1 MNTPTL
7 HTDIFCIYCKNE
19 VHLSNREYK
28 DHMRL
33 VHDISSHMDLIV
45 SLNFIKN
52 TDKANTVLKIQ
63 QIIKQTARKSYFT
76 CLFCKNS
83 EKQVPYF
90 LLQTYP
96 V

>member
-33 VHDISSHMDLIV
+33 VHDISSHMELIV
-45 SLNFIKN
+45 SLNLKNNN
-52 TDKANTVLKIQ
+52 TDKANTVLQIQ
-63 QIIKQTARKSYFT
+63 QTRRGR
-76 CLFCKNS
+76 
-83 EKQVPYF
+83 PR
-90 LLQTYP
+90 
-96 V
+96 